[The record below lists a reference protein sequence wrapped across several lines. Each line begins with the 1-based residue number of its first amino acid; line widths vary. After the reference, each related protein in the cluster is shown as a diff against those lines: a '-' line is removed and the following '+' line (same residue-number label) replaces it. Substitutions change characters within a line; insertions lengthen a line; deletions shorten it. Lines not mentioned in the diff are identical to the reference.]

1 MRLWLW
7 RFSLCA
13 LTMLV
18 CPVLSSGADLE
29 IAKRAY
35 AQKDYATALKE
46 LAPLAKR
53 GDADAQVLLGR
64 MYLMAYGVLRDPD
77 EAYKLFEAAA
87 AKGNADAEFFLG
99 ARAALRHEDVANG
112 LKYLKLS
119 AEQGNQDAQL
129 LLGKTYLQGL
139 GSDLPRDPV
148 QADMWLRLAADH
160 NLPFYQNELRAAE
173 RQMNAAQIAKAK
185 ALAQA
190 WKPKHSVPS
199 GNISKLAEK
208 SKS

>member
-18 CPVLSSGADLE
+18 CPVRSRGAALE
-29 IAKRAY
+29 IAKRAD
-35 AQKDYATALKE
+35 AQKDYATALKK
-46 LAPLAKR
+46 LAPLAKQ

-139 GSDLPRDPV
+139 GNDLPRDPV

-190 WKPKHSVPS
+190 WKPKHNVPS
-199 GNISKLAEK
+199 GNISKLDAK